1 VAQQI
6 LARREEGMTL
16 KRQAVL
22 FRTSHHSATLEL
34 ELTRRRIPFV
44 KFGGLKFLE
53 ASHVKDVLALLRWAD
68 NPRCRLA
75 GLRTALL
82 VPGIGPAHARR
93 LLDAMDAASDP
104 AAALRAYVPPAA
116 AATDWQA
123 LATLWLA
130 LRQDAGTGWPG
141 ELQRIVDW
149 YAPHL
154 ERLNDH
160 PVPRL
165 ADLAQLVAIA
175 GSHRSRERF
184 LTELALD
191 PPEAGS
197 DTASDPL
204 LDEDYL
210 ILSTIHSAK
219 GQEWQAV
226 YLLNVVDGCIPGDLG
241 VGTPEEIEEE
251 RRLLYVAM
259 TRARQHLDLMVPQ
272 RFYVTQQG
280 RHGDRHLYGP
290 RSRFIPD
297 AMAAEHFERISPRA
311 DGALPTAPPAG
322 LLDLRAR
329 LRGQWD

>member
-1 VAQQI
+1 
-6 LARREEGMTL
+6 
-16 KRQAVL
+16 
-22 FRTSHHSATLEL
+22 
-34 ELTRRRIPFV
+34 
-44 KFGGLKFLE
+44 
-53 ASHVKDVLALLRWAD
+53 
-68 NPRCRLA
+68 
-75 GLRTALL
+75 
-82 VPGIGPAHARR
+82 
-93 LLDAMDAASDP
+93 
-104 AAALRAYVPPAA
+104 
-116 AATDWQA
+116 
-123 LATLWLA
+123 
-130 LRQDAGTGWPG
+130 
-141 ELQRIVDW
+141 
-149 YAPHL
+149 
-154 ERLNDH
+154 
-160 PVPRL
+160 VPRL

-219 GQEWQAV
+219 GQVAGGVPAQCGGR
-226 YLLNVVDGCIPGDLG
+226 LHPRRPGRGHARGDRG
-241 VGTPEEIEEE
+241 GTP
-251 RRLLYVAM
+251 LLYVAM